1 MIPNIC
7 IEDFN
12 YELPKSRIAQFPL
25 PERDK
30 SKLLVYTPKGEIEHY
45 LFKQLPELLTENT
58 LLVRNVSKV
67 LPARVYFKKQTGG
80 SVEILL
86 VEPIEPSRDPQITI
100 ASHFR
105 CKWKAIVGGK
115 RIHPQSTFSY
125 RVKQPQDVEIFAKI
139 VERSGE
145 FAIVE
150 FTWKPE
156 NLNFGQILEML
167 GRTPLPPYIKRSDE
181 PIDRTRYQ
189 TIYAL
194 YNGSVAAP
202 TAGLHFTREVE
213 NALID
218 KSIEFVDVTLHIGP
232 GTFKP
237 IDVDNIAEFAM
248 HSENFYVSRSTILKV
263 YKAISSNKYGS
274 LVAIGTTSVRTIE
287 SLYWLACELIRGNI
301 GIRNHCLISQWLPYR
316 TDKGVLTPR
325 ESLEILLEQMEKQDI
340 EILTGST
347 QLLIL
352 PGYKIKFFDAL
363 LTNFHLPK
371 STLLML
377 VYAFVG
383 ENWIKIY
390 NNALENNY
398 RFLSYGD
405 VSLLHRTE
413 IDSK

>member
-1 MIPNIC
+1 MIPNIR

-30 SKLLVYTPKGEIEHY
+30 SNLLVYTPKGEIEHY
-45 LFKQLPELLTENT
+45 LFKDLPKLLTKDT
-58 LLVRNVSKV
+58 LLVRNISRV

-86 VEPIEPSRDPQITI
+86 VEPIEPSQDPQITI
-100 ASHFR
+100 ASRFK

-115 RIHPQSTFSY
+115 RIHPQSILSF
-125 RVKQPQDVEIFAKI
+125 RAEQPRNVEIFAKI
-139 VERSGE
+139 LERFDE
-145 FAIVE
+145 FALIE

-156 NLNFGQILEML
+156 NLNFGQILTIL
-167 GRTPLPPYIKRSDE
+167 GRTPLPPYIKRPDE
-181 PIDRTRYQ
+181 PIDRSRYQ
-189 TIYAL
+189 TIYASH
-194 YNGSVAAP
+194 NGSVAAP

-213 NALID
+213 NALVD
-218 KSIEFVDVTLHIGP
+218 KNIEFVDITLHIGP

-237 IDVDNIAEFAM
+237 VDTNNIAEFIM
-248 HSENFYVSRSTILKV
+248 HSENFSVSKNAILKI
-263 YKAISSNKYGS
+263 YDSISSNSNKTM
-274 LVAIGTTSVRTIE
+274 VAIGTTSVRTIE
-287 SLYWLACELIRGNI
+287 SLYWLACELIRSNI
-301 GIRNHCLISQWLPYR
+301 DIKNYCLISQWLPYQ
-316 TDKGVLTPR
+316 TDNEILTPV
-325 ESLEILLEQMEKQDI
+325 EALEVLLNQMEKQNI

-383 ENWIKIY
+383 SNWKRIY
-390 NNALENNY
+390 SNALEHNY

-405 VSLLHRTE
+405 ASLLYRTKV
-413 IDSK
+413 DSK

>member
-7 IEDFN
+7 VEDFH

-30 SKLLVYTPKGEIEHY
+30 SKLLVYTPKGKIEHY

-58 LLVRNVSKV
+58 LLVRNISKV

-80 SVEILL
+80 SAEILL

-115 RIHPQSTFSY
+115 RIHHQSVLSY
-125 RVKQPQDVEIFAKI
+125 RVEQPGNVEIFAKI
-139 VERSGE
+139 LERFNE

-150 FTWKPE
+150 FAWKPE

-167 GRTPLPPYIKRSDE
+167 GRTPLPPYIKRPDE

-194 YNGSVAAP
+194 HNGSVAAP

-213 NALID
+213 NALIE
-218 KSIEFVDVTLHIGP
+218 KSVEFVDVTLHIGP

-237 IDVDNIAEFAM
+237 IDVDNIAEFTM
-248 HSENFYVSRSTILKV
+248 HSENFYVSRSTILKI
-263 YKAISSNKYGS
+263 YKAINSNKHGS

-287 SLYWLACELIRGNI
+287 SLYWLACELTSKNI
-301 GIRNHCLISQWLPYR
+301 DIRNHCLISQWLPYR
-316 TDKGVLTPR
+316 TDKEAFTPQ
-325 ESLEILLEQMEKQDI
+325 ESLEVLLEQMERQNMK
-340 EILTGST
+340 ILTGST

-377 VYAFVG
+377 IYAFVG
-383 ENWIKIY
+383 ENWRKIY
-390 NNALENNY
+390 SNALENNY

-405 VSLLHRTE
+405 VSLLYGTE
-413 IDSK
+413 IASK